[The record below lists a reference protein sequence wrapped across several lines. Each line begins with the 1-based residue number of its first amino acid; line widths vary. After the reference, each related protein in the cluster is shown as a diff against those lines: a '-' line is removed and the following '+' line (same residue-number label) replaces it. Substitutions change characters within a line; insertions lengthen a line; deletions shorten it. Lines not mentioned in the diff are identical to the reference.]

1 MFKYILLRNKILL
14 FLKWRQKPTHPI
26 LCYSSAMNMEKGNF
40 TNFENAYKINKNS
53 HNDNFLDYPDLLGLD
68 EIVWIIEG
76 PDNQK
81 YKY

>member
-1 MFKYILLRNKILL
+1 
-14 FLKWRQKPTHPI
+14 
-26 LCYSSAMNMEKGNF
+26 MNMEKGNF

-76 PDNQK
+76 LDNRK